1 MGGEQLDSGRLPA
14 RDIAAIAVP
23 WVLVAALAL
32 VMVLARDGAH
42 LAVANDAISLVLA
55 AFAAARAALAARAAA
70 DGPARLAWIFLAAAL
85 ATWAIGD
92 VIWLV
97 YDIVLREPPSPS
109 PADLFYLLFNVL
121 VAVGLSQ
128 LLATGTL
135 VSRVHLALD
144 ALTVSLCLFL
154 LVWIFSL
161 NRVFDT
167 LRHHNLELT
176 LAMVT
181 PLADVVVL
189 SIAVLAL
196 ARSRR
201 RRPVALAV
209 ITVAITLITV
219 ADVTLTF
226 LIVDG
231 SYRTG
236 HVIDLLWASAMAL
249 FAAAAVLSRL
259 PPPAPDRPAPVPS
272 HSSLWLPYVPL
283 FFAGVL
289 GPPVVM
295 RGLESVLVQL
305 IVCVVC
311 GRQILSAWDNRQLLS
326 GRPGATRSF
335 DRLGKSDIVQRTSGP
350 RDAVA
355 RP

>member
-1 MGGEQLDSGRLPA
+1 MDSGRLPA

-32 VMVLARDGAH
+32 VMVLERDAAH
-42 LAVANDAISLVLA
+42 LAVVNDAISLVLA
-55 AFAAARAALAARAAA
+55 AFAAARAALAARAA

-161 NRVFDT
+161 N
-167 LRHHNLELT
+167 
-176 LAMVT
+176 
-181 PLADVVVL
+181 
-189 SIAVLAL
+189 
-196 ARSRR
+196 
-201 RRPVALAV
+201 
-209 ITVAITLITV
+209 
-219 ADVTLTF
+219 
-226 LIVDG
+226 
-231 SYRTG
+231 
-236 HVIDLLWASAMAL
+236 
-249 FAAAAVLSRL
+249 
-259 PPPAPDRPAPVPS
+259 
-272 HSSLWLPYVPL
+272 
-283 FFAGVL
+283 
-289 GPPVVM
+289 
-295 RGLESVLVQL
+295 
-305 IVCVVC
+305 
-311 GRQILSAWDNRQLLS
+311 
-326 GRPGATRSF
+326 
-335 DRLGKSDIVQRTSGP
+335 
-350 RDAVA
+350 
-355 RP
+355 